1 MKIKSIEDE
10 RDIANAAAR
19 VLHNRFIEAACNEK
33 VLYVQNDAVWSKTP
47 NDDPVLIKE
56 LSGRNPYLSKK
67 FASRGTYKIKKRN
80 ISATNK

>member
-19 VLHNRFIEAACNEK
+19 VLHDRFVEAACNEK

-47 NDDPVLIKE
+47 NGDPVLIKQ
-56 LSGRNPYLSKK
+56 LYGRNPDLAKK